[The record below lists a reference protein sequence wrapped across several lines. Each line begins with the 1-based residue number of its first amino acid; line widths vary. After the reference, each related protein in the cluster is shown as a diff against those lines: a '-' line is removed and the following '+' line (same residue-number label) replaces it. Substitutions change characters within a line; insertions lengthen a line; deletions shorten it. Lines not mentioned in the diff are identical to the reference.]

1 MKGFVD
7 PCKQSSFVVM
17 DAAPVGPVIDSVI
30 LSQPVDKVVFVVR
43 WASTAREL
51 VSRTLRRLPRD
62 KLAGMVFNR
71 VNKRAARKYGKYAY
85 MYYYRS
91 RDFEKYYSEDFA
103 SNETLSLKVDH
114 APGFAVGLFR
124 ERKLGN
130 LFAADV
136 QEPPNRSRQKRLGS
150 NVSFH
155 RRLN

>member
-1 MKGFVD
+1 
-7 PCKQSSFVVM
+7 
-17 DAAPVGPVIDSVI
+17 VIDSVI

-51 VSRTLRRLPRD
+51 VSQTVRRLPRD
-62 KLAGMVFNR
+62 KLAEMVFNR
-71 VNKRAARKYGKYAY
+71 VNERAAR
-85 MYYYRS
+85 
-91 RDFEKYYSEDFA
+91 A